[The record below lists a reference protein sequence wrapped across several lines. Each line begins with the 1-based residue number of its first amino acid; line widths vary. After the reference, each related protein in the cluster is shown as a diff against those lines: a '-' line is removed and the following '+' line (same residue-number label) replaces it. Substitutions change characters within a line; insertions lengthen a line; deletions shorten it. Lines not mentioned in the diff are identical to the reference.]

1 MEFNR
6 GEIESAA
13 TERWGPPNRGLSS
26 RDEMRFGTRG
36 SVSVKLETNEWYD
49 HEIAEGGLVII
60 EPVNIDH
67 LMPRMVVKK
76 YNYLDEAGRVH
87 MQVRRFMPKDFRQC
101 RPDPDNPSKWIHSV
115 KGLQMIP
122 YRLPEMLASDYV
134 IVCEGEKD
142 CDELAYNGYVATTA
156 PQGANKWP
164 DELSQFF
171 VGKDVYVV
179 PDNDDA
185 GKTHAELVSSK
196 LFAVAKTVRVCDVAK
211 DLAKRADI
219 YDWLQV
225 NDADRLMADLQGF
238 PIVTKPVEPALPV
251 SGGDI
256 FQTIDADDIKA
267 VTSSDDFVEGLLGAG
282 QLSVLYGPSNCGKTF
297 FINDLCLHIAQG
309 KTWRGR
315 EVDRGGVLYVAA
327 EGSFGIRNRIAAYKQ
342 HYQIEDTIP
351 LTILPST
358 VNMLDT
364 QADVEKLIRTIQF
377 KAQELGNISLIVLDT
392 LARVMAGGNENAAED
407 MGMLVIN
414 CDRISQT
421 TGAHVCLVHHS
432 GKDESKGSRGSSSL
446 RAACS
451 TEIEIKK
458 AGDVSIATVTKQR
471 EMEIDGVFAFSLDVI
486 NIGTNDRG
494 KPVTSCVVKEIDS
507 SDVVEK
513 KRRFPRGANQKILFK
528 AIKNLG
534 ANGKLHPLG
543 IKVNGFEL
551 PKSCLG
557 ISIDEFFDATKG
569 KISCEIK
576 HKKTRFNEA
585 ISSLVADDFIGLEEG
600 YLWLIP

>member
-1 MEFNR
+1 MSASR

-13 TERWGPPNRGLSS
+13 TERWGKPNRGLSS
-26 RDEMRFGTRG
+26 RDEMRFGSRG

-67 LMPRMVVKK
+67 LMPRMIVKK
-76 YNYLDEAGRVH
+76 YNYLDEAGKVH
-87 MQVRRFMPKDFRQC
+87 MQVRRFMPKDFRQA
-101 RPDPDNPSKWIHSV
+101 RPDPNDPSKWIHSV

-122 YRLPEMLASDYV
+122 YRLPELLASDYV

-142 CDELAYNGYVATTA
+142 CDELALNGYVATTA

-164 DELSQFF
+164 DELTSFF

-179 PDNDDA
+179 PDNDEA

-196 LFAVAKTVRVCDVAK
+196 LFSVAKTVRICDVAK

-219 YDWLQV
+219 YDWLQF
-225 NDADRLMADLQGF
+225 NGADRLMADLQGF
-238 PIVTKPVEPALPV
+238 PVVSRPVLVEPVAV
-251 SGGDI
+251 SNADI
-256 FQTIDADDIKA
+256 FQTLDADDIKA

-309 KTWRGR
+309 KSWRGR

-327 EGSFGIRNRIAAYKQ
+327 EGAFGIRNRIAAYKQ
-342 HYQIEDTIP
+342 HYEIEDTIP

-364 QADVEKLIRTIQF
+364 KADVEKLIRTIQY

-458 AGDVSIATVTKQR
+458 SGDVSIATVTKQR

-486 NIGTNDRG
+486 DIGINERG

-507 SDVVEK
+507 SSIEEK
-513 KRRFPRGANQKILFK
+513 KRRFPRGANQKILLK
-528 AIKNLG
+528 AMKNMDLNDNHLG
-534 ANGKLHPLG
+534 
-543 IKVNGFEL
+543 L
-551 PKSCLG
+551 P
-557 ISIDEFFDATKG
+557 
-569 KISCEIK
+569 ISCKGMDLDAFYAACSGKMSSDTK
-576 HKKTRFNEA
+576 HRRSRFNDA
-585 ISSLVADDFIGLEEG
+585 IASLVADEFMGLESG
-600 YLWLIP
+600 FLWLVP